1 MDRPA
6 FGMVPIQAVIQYF
19 QSGNQDFSGILIGL
33 DQAVI
38 LFIGH
43 NLVFPHFNVVH
54 IPE

>member
-38 LFIGH
+38 LFIG
-43 NLVFPHFNVVH
+43 LPSL
-54 IPE
+54 